1 MLAGGLPLC
10 KNIEQTCISAPVQG
24 GKDFVETYA
33 NHVNDFEAVV
43 EE

>member
-1 MLAGGLPLC
+1 MLAGGLRLC